1 MDKAGV
7 TSIAVIGMACRLP
20 GGIDSPEQLWEALLR
35 GDDLVTE
42 VPPDRWDADE
52 YYDPQPGVPGR
63 SVTKWG
69 GFLDD
74 VAGFDSEFF
83 GISEREA
90 TAIDPQHRLLLETSW
105 EAMEHAGLT
114 RETMVDSLTGVFVGL
129 THGDYQL
136 LAADAHA
143 VEAPYG
149 FTGSSFSLA
158 SGRIAYAL
166 GVHGPALTVD
176 TACSSG
182 LTAVH
187 LACHSLIDGESDLA
201 LAGGA
206 AVILDPRKFVAGSA
220 EGMLSPTGRCH
231 AFDVAADGFVS
242 CEGCVVVLLK
252 RLPDALRDGDRILAV
267 IRGTAANQD
276 GHTVN
281 IATPSVTAQTAVYRA
296 ALAAAGV
303 DARSIGM
310 VEAHGPG
317 TPVGD
322 PIEYASLAKVYGIED
337 PCALATV
344 KTNFGHA
351 QSAAGALGL
360 MKTVLALQHGV
371 VPQNLHFTRLPD
383 EMAGIDTKL
392 FVPQEITP
400 WPTNGH
406 HPRRAAVSSYGLSG
420 TNAHAILE
428 QAPEQ
433 APEAAAPE
441 DISAESATT
450 APLLFPLSSTSADE
464 LRRTAGR
471 LADWVAAHED
481 VALPDLAYTLARRRA
496 HRPVRTAVIASSRP
510 ELTKALREVADGDT
524 PYQAAVG
531 QDDRGPV
538 WVFSG
543 QGSQWAQMGAELL
556 ATEPVFAATVAAA
569 EPLIARE
576 AGFSVTEAM
585 TASQIVTGID
595 RIQPTLF
602 TMQVALA
609 ATMRSYG
616 VRPGAVIGHSLG
628 EAAAA
633 VVAGALSLED
643 GVRVICRRSRLMSR
657 IAGAGAMASV
667 ELPAQQVLSELI
679 TRGVNDAVVAVV
691 ASPQST
697 VIGGATQT
705 VRDLVAAWEQR
716 DVMAREIAV
725 DVASHSPQVDP
736 ILDELTDVLAEL
748 HPMTPEVPFYSA
760 TLYDPRERPVCD
772 AGYWVHNLRHMVR
785 FAPAVQAAL
794 EDGYRVFAELAPH
807 PLLTH
812 AVEQTARSLDMPLA
826 ALAGMRREQALPY
839 GLRGFVADL
848 HSAGA
853 AVDFSV
859 LYPNGRL
866 VDAPL
871 PTWTHRRLLL
881 SRGGQESPTHGGC
894 TVSVHP
900 LLGAHVRLQEEPE
913 RHVWQAEVGTAAQPW
928 LGDHRIRNVAVLPGA
943 AYCEMALAAA
953 RAVLGEASEV
963 RDIRFEQ
970 ALLLDEQT
978 TVGASAALSSPG
990 VVDFTVET
998 NQGGE
1003 QARQA
1008 TAVLHAADE
1017 EQPPA
1022 QDMSALLAAHP
1033 RREDGAEVRK
1043 RLDQRGVQ
1051 YGPAF
1056 TGLAAVHTGEGATG
1070 TVLVEVALPGQIR
1083 SQQDAYG
1090 VHPAL
1095 LDACFQSVEAHPEVQ
1110 ALGEDVLALPLGIRR
1125 LRSYGAA
1132 RSARYCYTRVTKA
1145 DTSGVEADLDVLD
1158 EHGAVLLAVQGLRL
1172 GTGAS
1177 EKRPQRSGAGQA
1189 AADHR
1194 MAATRIARGGTRR
1207 RRNLAADQHHRH
1219 RRCGGHHR

>member
-1 MDKAGV
+1 M
-7 TSIAVIGMACRLP
+7 T
-20 GGIDSPEQLWEALLR
+20 
-35 GDDLVTE
+35 
-42 VPPDRWDADE
+42 
-52 YYDPQPGVPGR
+52 R
-63 SVTKWG
+63 SNT
-69 GFLDD
+69 
-74 VAGFDSEFF
+74 
-83 GISEREA
+83 
-90 TAIDPQHRLLLETSW
+90 
-105 EAMEHAGLT
+105 
-114 RETMVDSLTGVFVGL
+114 
-129 THGDYQL
+129 
-136 LAADAHA
+136 
-143 VEAPYG
+143 
-149 FTGSSFSLA
+149 
-158 SGRIAYAL
+158 
-166 GVHGPALTVD
+166 PAW
-176 TACSSG
+176 
-182 LTAVH
+182 
-187 LACHSLIDGESDLA
+187 
-201 LAGGA
+201 
-206 AVILDPRKFVAGSA
+206 
-220 EGMLSPTGRCH
+220 PT
-231 AFDVAADGFVS
+231 
-242 CEGCVVVLLK
+242 
-252 RLPDALRDGDRILAV
+252 
-267 IRGTAANQD
+267 
-276 GHTVN
+276 
-281 IATPSVTAQTAVYRA
+281 
-296 ALAAAGV
+296 
-303 DARSIGM
+303 
-310 VEAHGPG
+310 
-317 TPVGD
+317 
-322 PIEYASLAKVYGIED
+322 VYGIEG

-360 MKTVLALQHGV
+360 MKTILALQHGV

-383 EMAGIDTKL
+383 EMARIDTKL

-420 TNAHAILE
+420 TNVHAIVE

-441 DISAESATT
+441 DISAESSTT

-569 EPLIARE
+569 EPLIVRE
-576 AGFSVTEAM
+576 SGFSVTEAM
-585 TASQIVTGID
+585 TAPQIVTGID

-643 GVRVICRRSRLMSR
+643 GVRVICRRSRLMTR

-679 TRGVNDAVVAVV
+679 THGVNDAVVAVV

-772 AGYWVHNLRHMVR
+772 ADYWVHNLRHMVR

-794 EDGYRVFAELAPH
+794 EEGYRVFAELAPH

-871 PTWTHRRLLL
+871 PTWTHRRLLF

-900 LLGAHVRLQEEPE
+900 LLGAHVRLLEEPE

-978 TVGASAALSSPG
+978 TVGAVGGVVIAGRRRLHRGDRSGRRTSAASYRSP
-990 VVDFTVET
+990 T
-998 NQGGE
+998 
-1003 QARQA
+1003 
-1008 TAVLHAADE
+1008 
-1017 EQPPA
+1017 
-1022 QDMSALLAAHP
+1022 
-1033 RREDGAEVRK
+1033 RR
-1043 RLDQRGVQ
+1043 RG
-1051 YGPAF
+1051 
-1056 TGLAAVHTGEGATG
+1056 
-1070 TVLVEVALPGQIR
+1070 
-1083 SQQDAYG
+1083 
-1090 VHPAL
+1090 
-1095 LDACFQSVEAHPEVQ
+1095 
-1110 ALGEDVLALPLGIRR
+1110 
-1125 LRSYGAA
+1125 GAA
-1132 RSARYCYTRVTKA
+1132 
-1145 DTSGVEADLDVLD
+1145 
-1158 EHGAVLLAVQGLRL
+1158 
-1172 GTGAS
+1172 
-1177 EKRPQRSGAGQA
+1177 SGAGHVRASLPRTRA
-1189 AADHR
+1189 ARTAPR
-1194 MAATRIARGGTRR
+1194 CASGWTSVVFSTVRRSPVSPRCTPARVQPAPCWLRSRYPAKSARNKMPTAYTRR
-1207 RRNLAADQHHRH
+1207 CWMPVFSPLRLIRRSRPLAKMCW
-1219 RRCGGHHR
+1219 RCRWVSGDSAPTVLPAAPATATHG